1 MKFQQIRSATAI
13 VTFGNVRFL
22 IDPWLGDK
30 GSIPPLPGSP
40 NGDLSCPIHDLP
52 CCIDQLL
59 QVDAVIATHLHFDHI
74 FGNNFAEETFG
85 VAAKAHN
92 ADMPWLLQIGRRLA
106 SFGIQY
112 NKSVNPIKPENFL
125 QEGDVI
131 RFGRHTFQILHIP
144 GHSPGSLVYY
154 CKEENTL
161 FCGDV
166 LFKGSLGRYDFADS
180 NGTALVQGIRQK
192 LFTLP
197 DNTIVYS
204 GHGPSTTIG
213 TEKVYNIIHSL

>member
-1 MKFQQIRSATAI
+1 MKIKQFQFNDISVNTYI
-13 VTFGNVRFL
+13 VWDSQTL
-22 IDPWLGDK
+22 
-30 GSIPPLPGSP
+30 
-40 NGDLSCPIHDLP
+40 
-52 CCIDQLL
+52 
-59 QVDAVIATHLHFDHI
+59 DAVIIDPGCYYPQEEQTLKQFVEDNKLNINHILNTHLHFDHI

-92 ADMPWLLQIGRRLA
+92 ADMPWLLQIGKRLA

>member
-1 MKFQQIRSATAI
+1 MKIKQFQFNDISVNTYI
-13 VTFGNVRFL
+13 VWDSQTL
-22 IDPWLGDK
+22 
-30 GSIPPLPGSP
+30 
-40 NGDLSCPIHDLP
+40 
-52 CCIDQLL
+52 
-59 QVDAVIATHLHFDHI
+59 DAVIIDPGCYYPQEEQTLKQFVEDNKLNINHILNTHLHFDHI

-125 QEGDVI
+125 QEGDTVS
-131 RFGRHTFQILHIP
+131 FGRHTFNILHIP

-154 CKEENTL
+154 CKEENIL

-197 DNTIVYS
+197 DNTVVYS

-213 TEKVYNIIHSL
+213 IEKVYNIIHSL

>member
-1 MKFQQIRSATAI
+1 MKIKQFQFNDISVNTYI
-13 VTFGNVRFL
+13 VWDSQTL
-22 IDPWLGDK
+22 
-30 GSIPPLPGSP
+30 
-40 NGDLSCPIHDLP
+40 
-52 CCIDQLL
+52 
-59 QVDAVIATHLHFDHI
+59 DAVIIDPGCYYPQEEQTLKQFVEDNKLNINHILNTHLHFDHI

-85 VAAKAHN
+85 VAAKAHS

-125 QEGDVI
+125 QEGDTVS
-131 RFGRHTFQILHIP
+131 FGRHTFNILHIP

-180 NGTALVQGIRQK
+180 DGAALVQGIRQK

>member
-1 MKFQQIRSATAI
+1 MKIKQFQFNDISVNTYI
-13 VTFGNVRFL
+13 VWDSQTL
-22 IDPWLGDK
+22 
-30 GSIPPLPGSP
+30 
-40 NGDLSCPIHDLP
+40 
-52 CCIDQLL
+52 
-59 QVDAVIATHLHFDHI
+59 DAVIIDPGCYYPQEEQALKQFVEDNKLNINHILNTHLHFDHI

-125 QEGDVI
+125 QEGDTI
-131 RFGRHTFQILHIP
+131 SFGRHTFNILHIP

-154 CKEENTL
+154 CKEENIL

-180 NGTALVQGIRQK
+180 NGTELVQGIRQK

-197 DNTIVYS
+197 DNTVVYS

-213 TEKVYNIIHSL
+213 IEKVYNIIHSL

>member
-1 MKFQQIRSATAI
+1 MKIKQFQFNDISVNTYI
-13 VTFGNVRFL
+13 VWDSQTL
-22 IDPWLGDK
+22 
-30 GSIPPLPGSP
+30 
-40 NGDLSCPIHDLP
+40 
-52 CCIDQLL
+52 
-59 QVDAVIATHLHFDHI
+59 DAVIIDPGCYYPQEEQTLKQFVEDNKLSINHILNTHLHFDHI

-197 DNTIVYS
+197 DNTVVYS

>member
-1 MKFQQIRSATAI
+1 MKIKQFQFNDISVNTYI
-13 VTFGNVRFL
+13 VWDSQTL
-22 IDPWLGDK
+22 
-30 GSIPPLPGSP
+30 
-40 NGDLSCPIHDLP
+40 
-52 CCIDQLL
+52 
-59 QVDAVIATHLHFDHI
+59 DAVIIDPGCYYPQEEQTLKQFVEDNKLNINHILNTHLHFDHI

-131 RFGRHTFQILHIP
+131 RSGRHTFNILHIP

-154 CKEENTL
+154 CKEENIL

-180 NGTALVQGIRQK
+180 DGAALVQGIHQK

-197 DNTIVYS
+197 DNTVVYS

-213 TEKVYNIIHSL
+213 IEKVYNIIHSL

>member
-1 MKFQQIRSATAI
+1 MIIKQFQFNDISVNTYI
-13 VTFGNVRFL
+13 VWDSQTL
-22 IDPWLGDK
+22 
-30 GSIPPLPGSP
+30 
-40 NGDLSCPIHDLP
+40 
-52 CCIDQLL
+52 
-59 QVDAVIATHLHFDHI
+59 DAVIIDPGCYYPQEEQALKQFVEDNKLSINHILNTHLHFDHI

-92 ADMPWLLQIGRRLA
+92 ADMPWLQQIGKRLA

>member
-1 MKFQQIRSATAI
+1 MKIKQFQFNDISVNTYVVWDSQTLEAI
-13 VTFGNVRFL
+13 I
-22 IDPWLGDK
+22 IDPGCYYPAEEQALK
-30 GSIPPLPGSP
+30 QFTEENRLTVKHIL
-40 NGDLSCPIHDLP
+40 N
-52 CCIDQLL
+52 
-59 QVDAVIATHLHFDHI
+59 THLHFDHI
-74 FGNNFAEETFG
+74 FGNNFAEQTFG
-85 VAAKAHN
+85 LEAKAHD
-92 ADMPWLLQIGRRLA
+92 ADMPWLLQISKRLA
-106 SFGIQY
+106 SFGIRY
-112 NKSVNPIKPENFL
+112 DKSVNPIKPENVL
-125 QEGDVI
+125 HEGDVI

-154 CKEENTL
+154 CKEENIL

-197 DNTIVYS
+197 DNTVVYS

-213 TEKVYNIIHSL
+213 IEKVYNIIHSL

>member
-1 MKFQQIRSATAI
+1 MKIKQFQFNDISVNTYI
-13 VTFGNVRFL
+13 VWDSQTL
-22 IDPWLGDK
+22 
-30 GSIPPLPGSP
+30 
-40 NGDLSCPIHDLP
+40 
-52 CCIDQLL
+52 
-59 QVDAVIATHLHFDHI
+59 DAVIIDPGCYYPQEEQTLKQFVEDNKLSINHILNTHLHFDHI

-125 QEGDVI
+125 QEGDTVS
-131 RFGRHTFQILHIP
+131 FGRHTFNILHIP

-154 CKEENTL
+154 CKEENIL

-197 DNTIVYS
+197 DNTVVYS

-213 TEKVYNIIHSL
+213 IEKVYNIIHSL

>member
-1 MKFQQIRSATAI
+1 MKIKQFQFNDISVNTYI
-13 VTFGNVRFL
+13 VWDSQTL
-22 IDPWLGDK
+22 
-30 GSIPPLPGSP
+30 
-40 NGDLSCPIHDLP
+40 
-52 CCIDQLL
+52 
-59 QVDAVIATHLHFDHI
+59 DAVIIDPGCYYPQEEQTLKQFVEDNKLNINHILNTHLHFDHI

-125 QEGDVI
+125 QEGDTVS
-131 RFGRHTFQILHIP
+131 FGRHTFNILHIP

-180 NGTALVQGIRQK
+180 DGTALVQGIRQK

-197 DNTIVYS
+197 DNTVVYS

-213 TEKVYNIIHSL
+213 IEKVYNIIHSL

>member
-1 MKFQQIRSATAI
+1 MKIKQFQFNDISVNTYI
-13 VTFGNVRFL
+13 VWDSQTL
-22 IDPWLGDK
+22 
-30 GSIPPLPGSP
+30 
-40 NGDLSCPIHDLP
+40 
-52 CCIDQLL
+52 
-59 QVDAVIATHLHFDHI
+59 DAVIIDPGCYYPQEEQILKQFVEDNKLNINHILNTHLHFDHI

-125 QEGDVI
+125 QEGDSVS
-131 RFGRHTFQILHIP
+131 FGRHTFNILHIP

-154 CKEENTL
+154 CKEENIL

-197 DNTIVYS
+197 DNTVVYS

-213 TEKVYNIIHSL
+213 IEKVYNIIHSL

>member
-1 MKFQQIRSATAI
+1 MKIKQFQFNDISVNTYI
-13 VTFGNVRFL
+13 VWDSQTL
-22 IDPWLGDK
+22 
-30 GSIPPLPGSP
+30 
-40 NGDLSCPIHDLP
+40 
-52 CCIDQLL
+52 
-59 QVDAVIATHLHFDHI
+59 DAVIIDPGCYYPQEEQTLKQFVEDNKLSINHILNTHLHFDHI

-125 QEGDVI
+125 QEGDNI

-197 DNTIVYS
+197 DIN
-204 GHGPSTTIG
+204 HHWNR
-213 TEKVYNIIHSL
+213 KSL

>member
-1 MKFQQIRSATAI
+1 MKIKQFQFNDISVNTYI
-13 VTFGNVRFL
+13 VWDSQTL
-22 IDPWLGDK
+22 
-30 GSIPPLPGSP
+30 
-40 NGDLSCPIHDLP
+40 
-52 CCIDQLL
+52 
-59 QVDAVIATHLHFDHI
+59 DAVIIDPGCYYPQEEQTLKQFVEDNKLSINHILNTHLHFDHI

-125 QEGDVI
+125 QEGDTVS
-131 RFGRHTFQILHIP
+131 FGRHTFNILHIP

-154 CKEENTL
+154 CKEENIL

-180 NGTALVQGIRQK
+180 DGAALVQGIRQK

-197 DNTIVYS
+197 DNTVVYS

-213 TEKVYNIIHSL
+213 IEKVYNIIHSL

>member
-1 MKFQQIRSATAI
+1 MKIKQFQFNDISVNTYI
-13 VTFGNVRFL
+13 VWDSQTL
-22 IDPWLGDK
+22 
-30 GSIPPLPGSP
+30 
-40 NGDLSCPIHDLP
+40 
-52 CCIDQLL
+52 
-59 QVDAVIATHLHFDHI
+59 DAVIIDPGCYYPQEEQTLKQFVEDNKLNINHILNTHLHFDHI

-85 VAAKAHN
+85 VAAKAHS

-125 QEGDVI
+125 QEGDTVS
-131 RFGRHTFQILHIP
+131 FGRHTFNILHIP

-180 NGTALVQGIRQK
+180 DSTALVQGIRQK

-197 DNTIVYS
+197 DNTVVYS

-213 TEKVYNIIHSL
+213 IEKVYNIIHSL

>member
-1 MKFQQIRSATAI
+1 MKIKQFQFNDISVNTYI
-13 VTFGNVRFL
+13 VWDSQTL
-22 IDPWLGDK
+22 
-30 GSIPPLPGSP
+30 
-40 NGDLSCPIHDLP
+40 
-52 CCIDQLL
+52 
-59 QVDAVIATHLHFDHI
+59 DAVIIDPGCYYPQEEQTLKQFVEDNKLSINHILNTHLHFDHI

>member
-1 MKFQQIRSATAI
+1 MKIKQFQFNDISVNTYVVWDSQT
-13 VTFGNVRFL
+13 L
-22 IDPWLGDK
+22 
-30 GSIPPLPGSP
+30 
-40 NGDLSCPIHDLP
+40 
-52 CCIDQLL
+52 
-59 QVDAVIATHLHFDHI
+59 DAVIIDPGCYYPQEEQTLKQFVEDNKLSINHILNTHLHFDHI

-131 RFGRHTFQILHIP
+131 RFGRHTFHILHIP

>member
-1 MKFQQIRSATAI
+1 MIIKQFQFNDISVNTYI
-13 VTFGNVRFL
+13 VWDSQTL
-22 IDPWLGDK
+22 
-30 GSIPPLPGSP
+30 
-40 NGDLSCPIHDLP
+40 
-52 CCIDQLL
+52 
-59 QVDAVIATHLHFDHI
+59 DAVIIDPGCYYPQEEQALKQFVEDNKLSINHILNTHLHFDHI

-92 ADMPWLLQIGRRLA
+92 ADMPWLQQIGRRLA

>member
-1 MKFQQIRSATAI
+1 MKIKQFQFNDISVNTYI
-13 VTFGNVRFL
+13 VWDSQTL
-22 IDPWLGDK
+22 
-30 GSIPPLPGSP
+30 
-40 NGDLSCPIHDLP
+40 
-52 CCIDQLL
+52 
-59 QVDAVIATHLHFDHI
+59 DAVIIDPGCYYPQEEQALKQFVEDNKLSINHILNTHLHFDHI

-154 CKEENTL
+154 CTEENAL

-166 LFKGSLGRYDFADS
+166 LCKGSLGRYDSADS
-180 NGTALVQGIRQK
+180 DGKALIQGIRQK

>member
-1 MKFQQIRSATAI
+1 MKIKQFQFNDISVNTYI
-13 VTFGNVRFL
+13 VWDSQTL
-22 IDPWLGDK
+22 
-30 GSIPPLPGSP
+30 
-40 NGDLSCPIHDLP
+40 
-52 CCIDQLL
+52 
-59 QVDAVIATHLHFDHI
+59 DAVIIDPGCYYPQEEQTLKQFVEDNKLNINHILNTHLHFDHI

-85 VAAKAHN
+85 VAAKAHH
-92 ADMPWLLQIGRRLA
+92 ADMPWLQQIDRRLA

-125 QEGDVI
+125 QEGDTVS
-131 RFGRHTFQILHIP
+131 FGRHTFNILHIP

-154 CKEENTL
+154 CKEENIL

-197 DNTIVYS
+197 DNTVVYS

-213 TEKVYNIIHSL
+213 IEKVYNIIHSL

>member
-1 MKFQQIRSATAI
+1 
-13 VTFGNVRFL
+13 
-22 IDPWLGDK
+22 
-30 GSIPPLPGSP
+30 
-40 NGDLSCPIHDLP
+40 
-52 CCIDQLL
+52 
-59 QVDAVIATHLHFDHI
+59 
-74 FGNNFAEETFG
+74 
-85 VAAKAHN
+85 
-92 ADMPWLLQIGRRLA
+92 
-106 SFGIQY
+106 
-112 NKSVNPIKPENFL
+112 L
-125 QEGDVI
+125 QEGDTI
-131 RFGRHTFQILHIP
+131 SFGRHTFNILHIP
-144 GHSPGSLVYY
+144 GHSTGSLVYY

>member
-1 MKFQQIRSATAI
+1 MKIKQFQFNDISVNTYVVWDSQT
-13 VTFGNVRFL
+13 L
-22 IDPWLGDK
+22 
-30 GSIPPLPGSP
+30 
-40 NGDLSCPIHDLP
+40 
-52 CCIDQLL
+52 
-59 QVDAVIATHLHFDHI
+59 DAVIIDPGCYYPQEEQTLKQFVEDNKLNINHILNTHLHFDHI

-92 ADMPWLLQIGRRLA
+92 ADMPWLLQIGKRLA

-125 QEGDVI
+125 QEGDNI
-131 RFGRHTFQILHIP
+131 RFGRHTFNILHIP

-154 CKEENTL
+154 CKEENAL

-166 LFKGSLGRYDFADS
+166 LFKGSFGRYDFADS
-180 NGTALVQGIRQK
+180 DGKALIQGIGQK

-204 GHGPSTTIG
+204 GHGPPTTIG

>member
-1 MKFQQIRSATAI
+1 MKIKQFQFNDISVNTYI
-13 VTFGNVRFL
+13 VWDSQTL
-22 IDPWLGDK
+22 
-30 GSIPPLPGSP
+30 
-40 NGDLSCPIHDLP
+40 
-52 CCIDQLL
+52 
-59 QVDAVIATHLHFDHI
+59 DAVIIDPGCYYPQEEQTLKQFVEDNKLSINHILNTHLHFDHI

-92 ADMPWLLQIGRRLA
+92 ADMPWLLQIGKRLA

-112 NKSVNPIKPENFL
+112 NKSVNPIIPENFL

>member
-1 MKFQQIRSATAI
+1 MKIKQFQFNDISVNTYI
-13 VTFGNVRFL
+13 VWDSQTL
-22 IDPWLGDK
+22 
-30 GSIPPLPGSP
+30 
-40 NGDLSCPIHDLP
+40 
-52 CCIDQLL
+52 
-59 QVDAVIATHLHFDHI
+59 DAVIIDPGCYYPQEEQTLKQFVEDNRLNINHILNTHLHFDHI
-74 FGNNFAEETFG
+74 FGNNFVEETFG
-85 VAAKAHN
+85 VAAKAHS

-197 DNTIVYS
+197 DNTVVYS

-213 TEKVYNIIHSL
+213 IEKVYNIIHSL

>member
-1 MKFQQIRSATAI
+1 MKIKQFQFNDISVNTYI
-13 VTFGNVRFL
+13 VWDSQTL
-22 IDPWLGDK
+22 
-30 GSIPPLPGSP
+30 
-40 NGDLSCPIHDLP
+40 
-52 CCIDQLL
+52 
-59 QVDAVIATHLHFDHI
+59 DAVIIDPGCYYPQEEQALKQFVEDNKLSINHILNTHLHFDHI

-125 QEGDVI
+125 QEGDNI

-180 NGTALVQGIRQK
+180 DGKALIQGIRQK

-204 GHGPSTTIG
+204 GHGPSTTIE

>member
-1 MKFQQIRSATAI
+1 MKIKQFQFNDISVNTYI
-13 VTFGNVRFL
+13 VWDSQTL
-22 IDPWLGDK
+22 
-30 GSIPPLPGSP
+30 
-40 NGDLSCPIHDLP
+40 
-52 CCIDQLL
+52 
-59 QVDAVIATHLHFDHI
+59 DAVIIDPGCYYPQEEQALKQFVEDNKLSINHILNTHLHFDHI

-106 SFGIQY
+106 LFGLQY

>member
-1 MKFQQIRSATAI
+1 MKIKQFQFNDISVNTYI
-13 VTFGNVRFL
+13 VWDSQTL
-22 IDPWLGDK
+22 
-30 GSIPPLPGSP
+30 
-40 NGDLSCPIHDLP
+40 
-52 CCIDQLL
+52 
-59 QVDAVIATHLHFDHI
+59 DAVIIDPGCYYPQEEQALKQFVEDNKLSINHILNTHLHFDHI

-92 ADMPWLLQIGRRLA
+92 ADMPWLLQIGKRLA

-125 QEGDVI
+125 QEGDTI
-131 RFGRHTFQILHIP
+131 SFGRHTFHILHIP

-154 CKEENTL
+154 CKEENAL

-213 TEKVYNIIHSL
+213 TEKFIT

>member
-1 MKFQQIRSATAI
+1 MKIKQFQFNDISVNTYVVWDSQT
-13 VTFGNVRFL
+13 L
-22 IDPWLGDK
+22 
-30 GSIPPLPGSP
+30 
-40 NGDLSCPIHDLP
+40 
-52 CCIDQLL
+52 
-59 QVDAVIATHLHFDHI
+59 DAVIIDPGCYYPQEEQTLKQFVEDNKLNINHILNTHLHFDHI

-92 ADMPWLLQIGRRLA
+92 ADMPWLLQIGKRLA

-125 QEGDVI
+125 QEGDTI
-131 RFGRHTFQILHIP
+131 SFGRHTFHILHIP

-192 LFTLP
+192 LFTLL

>member
-1 MKFQQIRSATAI
+1 MKIKQFQFNDISVNTYI
-13 VTFGNVRFL
+13 VWDSQTL
-22 IDPWLGDK
+22 
-30 GSIPPLPGSP
+30 
-40 NGDLSCPIHDLP
+40 
-52 CCIDQLL
+52 
-59 QVDAVIATHLHFDHI
+59 DAVIIDPGCYYPQEEQALKQFVEDNKLSINHILNTHLHFDHI

-180 NGTALVQGIRQK
+180 NGTALVQGIRKK

>member
-1 MKFQQIRSATAI
+1 MKIKQFQFNDISVNTYI
-13 VTFGNVRFL
+13 VWDNQTL
-22 IDPWLGDK
+22 
-30 GSIPPLPGSP
+30 
-40 NGDLSCPIHDLP
+40 
-52 CCIDQLL
+52 
-59 QVDAVIATHLHFDHI
+59 DAVIIDPGCYYPQEEQALKQFVEDNKLSINHILNTHLHFDHI

-92 ADMPWLLQIGRRLA
+92 ADMPWLQQIGKRLA

>member
-1 MKFQQIRSATAI
+1 MKIKQFQFNDISVNTYI
-13 VTFGNVRFL
+13 VWDSQTL
-22 IDPWLGDK
+22 
-30 GSIPPLPGSP
+30 
-40 NGDLSCPIHDLP
+40 
-52 CCIDQLL
+52 
-59 QVDAVIATHLHFDHI
+59 DAVIIDPGCYYPQEEQTLKQFVEDNKLSINHILNTHLHFDHI

-92 ADMPWLLQIGRRLA
+92 ADMPWLLQIGKRLA

-112 NKSVNPIKPENFL
+112 NKSVNPIKPENFI
-125 QEGDVI
+125 QEGDNI

-154 CKEENTL
+154 CKEENIL

>member
-1 MKFQQIRSATAI
+1 MKIKQFQFNDISVNTYI
-13 VTFGNVRFL
+13 VWDSQTL
-22 IDPWLGDK
+22 
-30 GSIPPLPGSP
+30 
-40 NGDLSCPIHDLP
+40 
-52 CCIDQLL
+52 
-59 QVDAVIATHLHFDHI
+59 DAVIIDPGCYYPQEEQTLKQFVEDNKLRINHILNTHLHFDHI

-85 VAAKAHN
+85 VAAKAHS
-92 ADMPWLLQIGRRLA
+92 ADMPWLLQISRRLA

-125 QEGDVI
+125 QEGDTVS
-131 RFGRHTFQILHIP
+131 FGRHTFNILHIP

-154 CKEENTL
+154 CKEENIL

-197 DNTIVYS
+197 DNTVVYS

-213 TEKVYNIIHSL
+213 IEKVYNIIHSL